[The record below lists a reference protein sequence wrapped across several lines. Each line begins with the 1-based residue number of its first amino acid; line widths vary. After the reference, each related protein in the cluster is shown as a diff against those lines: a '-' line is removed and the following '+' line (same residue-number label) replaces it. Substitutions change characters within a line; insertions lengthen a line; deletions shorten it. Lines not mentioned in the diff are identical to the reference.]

1 MQLSSS
7 PPPWSLRL
15 RRTLPARLRGE
26 RDVLFLSFTLFL
38 GLGYLAFGLTSWG
51 VGFGQGL
58 AANLSGALA
67 MLVLGWL
74 RWQGRP
80 LRTLVGLLQLLVLL
94 QALWMAWM
102 TGGIYSPAL
111 GWLALAPLPALLA
124 DNRRSRLLGV
134 AASLVAILALYA
146 YALLGA
152 EARLDIAPDQ
162 LIHWHLVMALVIF
175 GLQLA
180 MLQRLHSMRQRRLR
194 RMHQRAA
201 TLRRLHQQLQRTQ
214 QQKDLFVASVSHE
227 LRTPMNAI
235 LGLADLIQHDRQLQ
249 PEVRAK
255 VEDIQKSGEHLLT
268 IVNDLLDHAQM
279 EAGRLQV
286 VSEPYDLHETL
297 RTGHRLLL
305 RRAQSKP
312 IDYRLEL
319 APDVPQWVMGDAH
332 RLVQILVNLLG
343 NALKF
348 TERGEIVLECS
359 CSPDRIWLEVRDT
372 GMGIP
377 AERQGRIFETFAQAD
392 ASIAGRFGG
401 NGLGLAITRG
411 LVQALGGQIDFES
424 REGQGTRF
432 FLWLPLRPAAPPPRL
447 QPAATQEEPTSAD
460 PLCILVAD
468 DNPLNR
474 QIASLQLRRHWPQA
488 RVIEAANG
496 VEALHQLQ
504 AHGADVVLMDLLMP
518 EMDGIEAVRCI
529 RRDLPEPLRTVPVIA
544 LTANNDPAEWAR
556 CEAAGMNACMLK
568 PFDRQRLI
576 RTLQDLLDR
585 PAP

>member
-1 MQLSSS
+1 MQYPS
-7 PPPWSLRL
+7 PPPSWTARLWRSL
-15 RRTLPARLRGE
+15 PPRLRGE
-26 RDVLFLSFTLFL
+26 RDVLFWSFTLFL
-38 GLGYLAFGLTSWG
+38 GLGYLAFGLTSLL
-51 VGFGQGL
+51 VGFGLGVV
-58 AANLSGALA
+58 ANLLGGLSMGALA
-67 MLVLGWL
+67 WLRWRGWPLRPLVSAMQMLVL
-74 RWQGRP
+74 
-80 LRTLVGLLQLLVLL
+80 V
-94 QALWMAWM
+94 QALWIAWM

-134 AASLVAILALYA
+134 AASFVAIAALYGF
-146 YALLGA
+146 ALLGG
-152 EARLDIAPDQ
+152 EAQLDIAPDQ

-180 MLQRLHSMRQRRLR
+180 MLQRLHSMRQRRLQ
-194 RMHQRAA
+194 RMHRRAA
-201 TLRRLHQQLQRTQ
+201 TLRQLHQQLKRTQ

-235 LGLADLIQHDRQLQ
+235 LGLADLIQHDRQLSAD
-249 PEVRAK
+249 VRAK

-286 VSEPYDLHETL
+286 VSEAYDLHEAL
-297 RTGHRLLL
+297 RTGHQLL
-305 RRAQSKP
+305 RRRAESKP
-312 IDYRLEL
+312 LDYRLEL
-319 APDVPQWVMGDAH
+319 APDVPQWVMGDSH

-348 TERGEIVLECS
+348 TDRGEIVLECS

-377 AERQGRIFETFAQAD
+377 SERQGAIFETFSQAD

-411 LVQALGGQIDFES
+411 LVEAMGGQIDFES
-424 REGQGTRF
+424 QVGQGTRF
-432 FLWLPLRPAAPPPRL
+432 FLWLPLRPAAPPQRMSS
-447 QPAATQEEPTSAD
+447 ASREDEPPSED
-460 PLCILVAD
+460 SLCILVAD

-488 RVIEAANG
+488 RVIEATNG

-518 EMDGIEAVRCI
+518 EMDGLEAVRCI
-529 RRDLPEPLRTVPVIA
+529 RRDLPEPLRSVPVIA
-544 LTANNDPAEWAR
+544 LTANNDPAEWER
-556 CEAAGMNACMLK
+556 CMDAGMNACMLK
-568 PFDRQRLI
+568 PFDRQKLI
-576 RTLQDLLDR
+576 RTLQDLLG
-585 PAP
+585 

>member
-1 MQLSSS
+1 MPYLSSVH
-7 PPPWSLRL
+7 PWSARL
-15 RRTLPARLRGE
+15 WRTLPARLRGE

-38 GLGYLAFGLTSWG
+38 GLGYLAFGLTSL
-51 VGFGQGL
+51 VVDFGQGVV
-58 AANLSGALA
+58 ANLTGALA
-67 MLVLGWL
+67 MLVLAWL
-74 RWQGRP
+74 RWQGQL
-80 LRTLVGLLQLLVLL
+80 LRTLMGALQTLVLI
-94 QALWMAWM
+94 QAFWIAWL

-124 DNRRSRLLGV
+124 DKRRSRLLGV
-134 AASLVAILALYA
+134 AASFLAIGALYV
-146 YALLGA
+146 YALLGG

-201 TLRRLHQQLQRTQ
+201 TLRRLHLQLQRTQ

-235 LGLADLIQHDRQLQ
+235 LGLADLIQHDRQLSAD
-249 PEVRAK
+249 VRAK

-286 VSEPYDLHETL
+286 VSEPCDLHEAL
-297 RTGHRLLL
+297 RTSHRLLQ
-305 RRAQSKP
+305 RRAESKP
-312 IDYRLEL
+312 IEYRLEL
-319 APDVPQWVMGDAH
+319 APDVPQWVMGDGH

-348 TERGEIVLECS
+348 TEHGEIVLECS

-377 AERQGRIFETFAQAD
+377 LERQGRIFETFAQAD
-392 ASIAGRFGG
+392 ASIASRFGG
-401 NGLGLAITRG
+401 NGLGLAISRG

-424 REGQGTRF
+424 QPGQGTRF
-432 FLWLPLRPAAPPPRL
+432 FLWLPLRPAAPPQRL
-447 QPAATQEEPTSAD
+447 KAAPSPDESPSSEQ
-460 PLCILVAD
+460 LCILVAD

-496 VEALHQLQ
+496 LEALHQLQ

-518 EMDGIEAVRCI
+518 DMDGLQAVRCI
-529 RRDLPEPLRTVPVIA
+529 RRDLPEPLCKVPVIA

-556 CEAAGMNACMLK
+556 CMDAGMNACMLK
-568 PFDRQRLI
+568 PFDRQKLI
-576 RTLQDLLDR
+576 RTLQDLLG
-585 PAP
+585 

>member
-1 MQLSSS
+1 MRYPTPASA
-7 PPPWSLRL
+7 WSARL
-15 RRTLPARLRGE
+15 WRSLPARLRGE

-38 GLGYLAFGLTSWG
+38 GLCYLAFGLTSLMVDFHLG
-51 VGFGQGL
+51 VMANLLGGL
-58 AANLSGALA
+58 AMAALA
-67 MLVLGWL
+67 WL
-74 RWQGRP
+74 RWRGQS
-80 LRTLVGLLQLLVLL
+80 LRLLVSVMQLLVLT
-94 QALWMAWM
+94 QALWIAWM

-111 GWLALAPLPALLA
+111 GWLALASLPALLA
-124 DNRRSRLLGV
+124 DNRRSRLRGV
-134 AASLVAILALYA
+134 ATSFVAIAALYA
-146 YALLGA
+146 YGLLGG
-152 EARLDIAPDQ
+152 EARLEIPADQ

-180 MLQRLHSMRQRRLR
+180 MLQRLHRMRQRRLQ
-194 RMHQRAA
+194 RMHRRAS
-201 TLRRLHQQLQRTQ
+201 TLRQLHQQLKRTQ

-235 LGLADLIQHDRQLQ
+235 LGLADLIQHDRQLSAD
-249 PEVRAK
+249 VRAK

-286 VSEPYDLHETL
+286 VSEPYDLHEAL
-297 RTGHRLLL
+297 RTGHQLL
-305 RRAQSKP
+305 RRRAESKP

-319 APDVPQWVMGDAH
+319 APDVPQWVMGDGH

-377 AERQGRIFETFAQAD
+377 RERQGAIFETFSQAD
-392 ASIAGRFGG
+392 ASIASRFGG

-411 LVQALGGQIDFES
+411 LVQAMGGQIDFES
-424 REGQGTRF
+424 QVGQGTRF
-432 FLWLPLRPAAPPPRL
+432 FLWLPLRPAAAPQRLSSAVREDEPPS
-447 QPAATQEEPTSAD
+447 EDS
-460 PLCILVAD
+460 LCILVAD

-488 RVIEAANG
+488 RVIEAGNG

-518 EMDGIEAVRCI
+518 EMDGLEAVRCI
-529 RRDLPEPLRTVPVIA
+529 RRDLPEPLRSVPVIA
-544 LTANNDPAEWAR
+544 LTANNDPAEWTR
-556 CEAAGMNACMLK
+556 CMDAGMNACMLK
-568 PFDRQRLI
+568 PFDRQKLI
-576 RTLQDLLDR
+576 RTLQDLLD
-585 PAP
+585 